1 MRLIGHGQ
9 ALYSVCMRVCQNT
22 IFFVAFSGL
31 LPAQPAPLSPLGSAA
46 KLPPTRIEKKL
57 AAPKLMAP
65 VPIFRDIAAQAGLT
79 TSHISSREKYYV
91 IESMSGGVGLFDC
104 DNDGKLDIVMVNGST
119 VDRYKQGGDPLV
131 TLWHQDDGLK
141 FTDITAKAGLTR
153 KGWGMGVAVA
163 DFDNDGNLDLF
174 VTGYGGNA
182 LYRNKGNCTFEDV
195 TDKAGVRGGGFSTGA
210 AWADY
215 DRDGNVDLFVSRY
228 VHVDINNLPAFGSAK
243 FCQFKGVPVQCG
255 PWGMEGE
262 TDLLYHN
269 RGNGTFEEVSKKAGV
284 DDPEKYYGLGATWG
298 DYDNDGWPDLFVAD
312 DATPNHLY
320 RNNHDGTFTDEA
332 MLDGIALNDEGQA
345 LGSMGVTWGDY
356 NHSGRLSMFITEFAD
371 QPNTLYRNEG
381 KQRFEEVSMPS
392 RLGQPSLPLV
402 GWGTAFF
409 DMDND
414 GWLDL
419 CVVNGHVYPQMD
431 AVKGSAPYAE
441 PLLLHRNLR
450 NGTFEEVS
458 KAAGL
463 SELPLK
469 SRRGAAFGD
478 IANNGNVDIV
488 VLNVGEPPSLL
499 LNTNKVPNHRVLFHL
514 IGAKSNRAAIGAR
527 VTIHAGGI
535 TQFDEVRGG
544 GSYLSQN
551 DLRLHFG
558 TGAAKIDLIE
568 IRWPNGKVETY
579 KGAMADKI
587 YKITEGLGIQEATPL
602 PEPGSLSF

>member
-1 MRLIGHGQ
+1 MQ
-9 ALYSVCMRVCQNT
+9 ACRIPILFLFLT
-22 IFFVAFSGL
+22 GL
-31 LPAQPAPLSPLGSAA
+31 LPSQTAQTSKNSVAEKQIQAEERLSAA
-46 KLPPTRIEKKL
+46 KL
-57 AAPKLMAP
+57 P

-79 TSHISSREKYYV
+79 TSHISSAEKHYV
-91 IESMSGGVGLFDC
+91 VESMSGGIGLFDC
-104 DNDGKLDIVMVNGST
+104 DNDGKLDLVMVNGST
-119 VDRYKQGGDPLV
+119 VDRYRQSGGDPLL
-131 TLWHQDDGLK
+131 TLWHQGADLK
-141 FTDITAKAGLTR
+141 FADITQKAGLTR

-228 VHVDINNLPAFGSAK
+228 VHVDMNNLPAPGSTK

-262 TDLLYHN
+262 TDLLYRN
-269 RGNGTFEEVSKKAGV
+269 RGDGTFEEVSKKAGV
-284 DDPEKYYGLGATWG
+284 NDPDRYYGLGATWG

-320 RNNHDGTFTDEA
+320 HNNHDGTFTDDA
-332 MLDGIALNDEGQA
+332 MVGGIAMNSEGQA

-356 NHSGRLSMFITEFAD
+356 DHSGRLSMFISEFAD

-381 KQRFEEVSMPS
+381 SRGFEDVAMPS
-392 RLGQPSLPLV
+392 RLGQASLPLV
-402 GWGTAFF
+402 GWGTTFF

-419 CVVNGHVYPQMD
+419 FVVNGHVYPQMD
-431 AVKGSAPYAE
+431 NVKGSAAYAE
-441 PLLLHRNLR
+441 PMLLHRNLR

-458 KAAGL
+458 KPAGL
-463 SELPLK
+463 AEMPLK

-478 IANNGNVDIV
+478 IANNGNVDVV
-488 VLNVGEPPSLL
+488 VLNVGEPPSFL
-499 LNTNKVPNHRVLFHL
+499 LNTNQSANHRVLFRL
-514 IGAKSNRAAIGAR
+514 IGTKSNRAAIGAR
-527 VTIHAGGI
+527 VTIHTGAT

-558 TGAAKIDLIE
+558 VGSSAKIDLVE
-568 IRWPNGKVETY
+568 VRWPTGKGESFKDVV
-579 KGAMADKI
+579 ADKI
-587 YKITEGLGIQEATPL
+587 YTIVEGQGVKDAL
-602 PEPGSLSF
+602 PFSDARVP

>member
-1 MRLIGHGQ
+1 MPVARTLSLISFAVSLLLAQ
-9 ALYSVCMRVCQNT
+9 AATQNPT
-22 IFFVAFSGL
+22 TQNPSA
-31 LPAQPAPLSPLGSAA
+31 PATRIAPPGAA
-46 KLPPTRIEKKL
+46 KKSARVQSITTGPTD
-57 AAPKLMAP
+57 P

-79 TSHISSREKYYV
+79 ASHISSREKYYV
-91 IESMSGGVGLFDC
+91 IESMSGGIGLFDC

-119 VDRYKQGGDPLV
+119 VDRYKQGGDLLV
-131 TLWHQDDGLK
+131 TLWHQDANLR
-141 FTDITAKAGLTR
+141 FTDITEKAGLTR

-215 DRDGNVDLFVSRY
+215 DRDGNVDLFVARY
-228 VHVDINNLPAFGSAK
+228 VHVDINNLPAFGSTK
-243 FCQFKGVPVQCG
+243 FCQFKGAPVQCG

-262 TDLLYHN
+262 SDLLYHN
-269 RGNGTFEEVSKKAGV
+269 RGDGTFEEVSKKAGV

-320 RNNHDGTFTDEA
+320 RNNHDGTFTDQA
-332 MLDGIALNDEGQA
+332 MIAGIALNSEGQA
-345 LGSMGVTWGDY
+345 LGSMGVSWGDY
-356 NHSGRLSMFITEFAD
+356 DHSGRLSMFITEFAD
-371 QPNTLYRNEG
+371 QPNTLYKNLGHGE
-381 KQRFEEVSMPS
+381 FEDLAMQSH
-392 RLGQPSLPLV
+392 LGQPSLPLV
-402 GWGTAFF
+402 GWGTTFF

-419 CVVNGHVYPQMD
+419 FVANGHVYPQMD
-431 AVKGSAPYAE
+431 TVKGSAAYAE
-441 PLLLHRNLR
+441 PMLLHRNLHD
-450 NGTFEEVS
+450 GTFEEVS
-458 KAAGL
+458 KAAGI
-463 SELPLK
+463 SDMPLK

-499 LNTNKVPNHRVLFHL
+499 LNTNKSGNHRVLFRL
-514 IGAKSNRAAIGAR
+514 VGTKSNRAAIGAR
-527 VTIHAGGI
+527 VTIHAGGM

-558 TGAAKIDLIE
+558 LGAATKIDAVE
-568 IRWPNGKVETY
+568 VRWPSGKTESLKDVL
-579 KGAMADKI
+579 ADKI
-587 YKITEGLGIQEATPL
+587 YTIVEEKGVLNAVPL
-602 PEPGSLSF
+602 SVVPADPR

>member
-1 MRLIGHGQ
+1 MRAG
-9 ALYSVCMRVCQNT
+9 STT
-22 IFFVAFSGL
+22 IFIFLIASSGL
-31 LPAQPAPLSPLGSAA
+31 LLPQSAPSGSPPVTARVKKNSSI
-46 KLPPTRIEKKL
+46 PRPTAL
-57 AAPKLMAP
+57 
-65 VPIFRDIAAQAGLT
+65 VPIFRDIAAEAGLT
-79 TSHISSREKYYV
+79 ASHISSAQKYYV
-91 IESMSGGVGLFDC
+91 IESMSGGIGVFDC

-119 VDRYKQGGDPLV
+119 VDRYKQSGGDLLV
-131 TLWHQDDGLK
+131 TLWHQEAGSK

-182 LYRNKGNCTFEDV
+182 LYRNKGDCTFEDV
-195 TDKAGVRGGGFSTGA
+195 TDKAGVRGGGLSTGA

-228 VHVDINNLPAFGSAK
+228 VHVDMNNLPEFGSTK
-243 FCQFKGVPVQCG
+243 FCQFKGAPVQCG

-269 RGNGTFEEVSKKAGV
+269 RGDGTFEEVSKKAGV
-284 DDPEKYYGLGATWG
+284 DDPAKYYGLGATWG

-320 RNNHDGTFTDEA
+320 HNNRDGTFTDDA
-332 MLDGIALNDEGQA
+332 MVGGIALNSEGQA

-356 NHSGRLSMFITEFAD
+356 DHSGRLSMFIAEFAD
-371 QPNTLYRNEG
+371 QPNTLYRNMG
-381 KQRFEEVSMPS
+381 SSGFEDVAMPS
-392 RLGQPSLPLV
+392 RLGQPSFPLV

-419 CVVNGHVYPQMD
+419 FVANGHVYPQMD
-431 AVKGSAPYAE
+431 SVKGSAAYAE
-441 PLLLHRNLR
+441 PMLLHRNLR
-450 NGTFEEVS
+450 DGTFEEVS

-463 SELPLK
+463 ADMPLK

-478 IANNGNVDIV
+478 IFNDGNVDIV

-499 LNTNKVPNHRVLFHL
+499 RNTNKVSNHRVLFHL
-514 IGAKSNRAAIGAR
+514 EATKSNRAAIGAR

-535 TQFDEVRGG
+535 MQFDEVRGG

-558 TGAAKIDLIE
+558 LGSATKIDLVE
-568 IRWPNGKVETY
+568 VRWPNGKVESF
-579 KGAMADKI
+579 KDVAADKI
-587 YKITEGLGIQEATPL
+587 YTIVEEQGIKGSTPFND
-602 PEPGSLSF
+602 SMIH

>member
-1 MRLIGHGQ
+1 MRAGQIAILLI
-9 ALYSVCMRVCQNT
+9 
-22 IFFVAFSGL
+22 AFTGL
-31 LPAQPAPLSPLGSAA
+31 LSAQTETQGPMGPPAKIRTAPIEEKSSP
-46 KLPPTRIEKKL
+46 
-57 AAPKLMAP
+57 PKLSDP
-65 VPIFRDIAAQAGLT
+65 IPIFRDIAAQAGLT
-79 TSHISSREKYYV
+79 ASHISSAEKHYV
-91 IESMSGGVGLFDC
+91 VESMSGGIGLFDC
-104 DNDGKLDIVMVNGST
+104 DNDGKLDIVMVNGSS

-131 TLWHQDDGLK
+131 TLWHQDADLK
-141 FTDITAKAGLTR
+141 FTDITQKAGLTR

-182 LYRNKGNCTFEDV
+182 LYRNRGNCTFEDV

-215 DRDGNVDLFVSRY
+215 DRDGYVDLFVSRY
-228 VHVDINNLPAFGSAK
+228 VHVDMNNLPEFGSTR
-243 FCQFKGVPVQCG
+243 FCHFKGAPVQCG

-269 RGNGTFEEVSKKAGV
+269 RGGGTFEEVSKKAGV
-284 DDPEKYYGLGATWG
+284 DDPDKYYGLGVTWG

-320 RNNHDGTFTDEA
+320 RNNRNGTFTDEA
-332 MLDGIALNDEGQA
+332 MVAGVAMNGEGQA

-356 NHSGRLSMFITEFAD
+356 DHSGRLSMFVTEFAD
-371 QPNTLYRNEG
+371 QPNTLYRNQG
-381 KQRFEEVSMPS
+381 PRGFEDVAMQSH
-392 RLGQPSLPLV
+392 LGQPSLPYL
-402 GWGTAFF
+402 GWGTTFL
-409 DMDND
+409 DMEND

-419 CVVNGHVYPQMD
+419 FVCGGHVYPQMD
-431 AVKGSAPYAE
+431 TVKGSAAYAQ
-441 PLLLHRNLR
+441 PMLLHRNLR

-463 SELPLK
+463 ADMPLK

-478 IANNGNVDIV
+478 IANHGNVDIV

-499 LNTNKVPNHRVLFHL
+499 LNTNSAGNHRVLFHL
-514 IGAKSNRAAIGAR
+514 VGTKSNRAAIGAR
-527 VTIHAGGI
+527 VTVRAGSL

-544 GSYLSQN
+544 ASYLSQN

-558 TGAAKIDLIE
+558 LGSATKME
-568 IRWPNGKVETY
+568 SVEVRWPSGKIEALKNVP
-579 KGAMADKI
+579 ADKI
-587 YKITEGLGIQEATPL
+587 YTIVEGSGIQDSVPFSDLAAHL
-602 PEPGSLSF
+602 P